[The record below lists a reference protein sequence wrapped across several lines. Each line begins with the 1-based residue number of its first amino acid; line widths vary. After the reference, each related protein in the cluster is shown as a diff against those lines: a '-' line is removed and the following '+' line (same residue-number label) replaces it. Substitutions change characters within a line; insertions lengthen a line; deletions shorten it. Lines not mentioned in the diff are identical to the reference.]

1 MSRGSLRRS
10 AERALSGTA
19 FRWGL
24 FPLAV
29 FLLTFP
35 LLAMHG
41 LLRAIEGMTI
51 LILDL
56 STLLFFIGLVIGLWK
71 ESLRYKGPFVMDRTI
86 ALNRPV
92 KKVFSVLLVIGLLAL
107 APFLISYA
115 ATLILEDLTDLSI
128 SSPALE
134 PAVRSFFDFYFPV
147 GIGAAI
153 LSAVSAAFSLAW
165 DWTLGG
171 RDRIDSDPDHARP
184 FRRLTKAAAP
194 NRNFQARLP
203 VMS

>member
-1 MSRGSLRRS
+1 MWIRTLIVAFGL
-10 AERALSGTA
+10 ALGIGLCAYVARQFTKIGGKGAVGTA

-165 DWTLGG
+165 DWTLGESILT
-171 RDRIDSDPDHARP
+171 RITRAR
-184 FRRLTKAAAP
+184 FGG
-194 NRNFQARLP
+194 
-203 VMS
+203 

>member
-1 MSRGSLRRS
+1 MWIRTLIVAFGL
-10 AERALSGTA
+10 ALGIGLCAYVARQFTKIGGKGAVGTA

-115 ATLILEDLTDLSI
+115 ATLILKDLTDLSI

-134 PAVRSFFDFYFPV
+134 PAVQS
-147 GIGAAI
+147 
-153 LSAVSAAFSLAW
+153 
-165 DWTLGG
+165 
-171 RDRIDSDPDHARP
+171 
-184 FRRLTKAAAP
+184 
-194 NRNFQARLP
+194 
-203 VMS
+203 

>member
-1 MSRGSLRRS
+1 MWIRTLIVAFGL
-10 AERALSGTA
+10 ALGIGLCAYVARQFTKIGGKGAVGTA

-35 LLAMHG
+35 LLGA
-41 LLRAIEGMTI
+41 
-51 LILDL
+51 
-56 STLLFFIGLVIGLWK
+56 LLFLIGLVIGLWK

-171 RDRIDSDPDHARP
+171 VIESILTRITRAR
-184 FRRLTKAAAP
+184 FGG
-194 NRNFQARLP
+194 
-203 VMS
+203 